1 MKKNIS
7 INIFGTIYAIDEDA
21 YQLLDN
27 YLDSMKN
34 YFMRQEGGEEIA
46 DDIEHRV
53 AELLWENKQNGMEAV
68 SIEVIKEI
76 ISKIGNADE
85 INEETAIHENGEN
98 TNYGKE
104 NTNTSTTENSG
115 QQEQAQSSAFFDK
128 IKTHMRERHLYRN
141 TNDKMLG
148 GVCSGLSEYF
158 GVGDPVLW
166 RIGAIILTFVFM
178 GAEYWFVPDFL
189 HVFFPV
195 AYIIL
200 WILVPEARTAEE
212 KLRMRGKKIT
222 PENLSDQIVNDS
234 EEQEAKTPQPV
245 RNNGGCIRFFFYAF
259 LLLMLAPMFLALL
272 AVIIALIVAMF
283 AAIFGVS
290 ALMAHP
296 VPELAWLT
304 DAISSNPYIVI
315 MGLVAIIIV
324 IGIPIYGIIRAIRRN
339 TSPMRNGTLFTLII
353 AWIIALA
360 ISFAACGVVG
370 VRAAEGFK
378 VFHENHITIEQ
389 TTDSLENELDTIE
402 NYLEE
407 EFTDSIINE

>member
-27 YLDSMKN
+27 YLESMKN

-68 SIEVIKEI
+68 SIDVVKEI
-76 ISKIGNADE
+76 INKIGNADQ
-85 INEETAIHENGEN
+85 IDEETPIHENCEDTNNGE
-98 TNYGKE
+98 E
-104 NTNTSTTENSG
+104 NDKSSTTENSE
-115 QQEQAQSSAFFDK
+115 QQEQAQSSTFFDK
-128 IKTHMRERHLYRN
+128 VKTHMHERHLYRN

-158 GVGDPVLW
+158 GVGDPVFW
-166 RIGAIILTFVFM
+166 RIGTIVLTFVFM

-189 HVFFPV
+189 HIFFPV

-234 EEQEAKTPQPV
+234 EEQEAKSPQPV
-245 RNNGGCIRFFFYAF
+245 RNNGGCIRFLFYAF
-259 LLLMLAPMFLALL
+259 LLLMLAPLFIALL

-296 VPELAWLT
+296 IPELTWLT

-315 MGLVAIIIV
+315 MGLAAIIIV

-339 TSPMRNGTLFTLII
+339 SSPMRNGTLFTLILT
-353 AWIIALA
+353 WIIALA
-360 ISFAACGVVG
+360 ISIAACGVVG

-378 VFHENHITIEQ
+378 IFHDSHITIEQ
-389 TTDSLENELDTIE
+389 TTDTIEEELDSIE
-402 NYLEE
+402 NVINEE
-407 EFTDSIINE
+407 LTDSILNE